1 MKSPKN
7 IEFPYHNGVQI
18 KAENANTFDGRIAE
32 SVKEELDVTLWLNW
46 IGEQYYKFTEASKRK
61 KLEKYEFIE
70 QTEREQ
76 EAEEKKSLLRHL
88 QVKPNPLKYA
98 SISKVYL
105 NYAVVALGMF
115 VEFLIFQNIAENVF
129 GMSLFKSYCVGF
141 LVLLFTKFISISTLK
156 YIKQWI
162 QEQNLLFRTIEKTI
176 IFVFAVLIL
185 LNATMLGVLNLNQID
200 QQKKIGQ
207 IENLEISIAEAV
219 EYNED
224 SSQMET
230 DLAKLQAE
238 LNGEESGFLKI
249 VKVISIALIG
259 FLSIG
264 GGAYFFVIADFY
276 NDALKLKKKLEAQ
289 RDRQAELRANLGY
302 FLTTYDDLV
311 SLQKE
316 ITQLFGQKHFLEKC
330 LSPKQSEV
338 LKINPENNNS
348 L

>member
-1 MKSPKN
+1 MKSTKSK
-7 IEFPYHNGVQI
+7 EFPYHNGVQI

-46 IGEQYYKFTEASKRK
+46 IGEQYYKFTEAFKRK
-61 KLEKYEFIE
+61 KLKKYELIK
-70 QTEREQ
+70 QTEREL

-88 QVKPNPLKYA
+88 QVKPNPLKYS

-105 NYAVVALGMF
+105 SYAVVALSVF
-115 VEFLIFQNIAENVF
+115 VEFLIFQNIAENTL
-129 GMSLFKSYCVGF
+129 GMSHFKSYCVGF
-141 LVLLFTKFISISTLK
+141 LVLPFSKLISISTLK
-156 YIKQWI
+156 YIKQWV

-200 QQKKIGQ
+200 QQKKIAK
-207 IENLEISIAEAV
+207 IENLEVSIAEAV

-224 SSQMET
+224 SSQMES

-238 LNGEESGFLKI
+238 LNGEDSGFLRVVKI
-249 VKVISIALIG
+249 ISIALIG

-276 NDALKLKKKLEAQ
+276 NDALKLKKKLKAQ
-289 RDRQAELRANLGY
+289 RDRQAEFQANLGY

-316 ITQLFGQKHFLEKC
+316 IIQLFAQKSFLEKL
-330 LSPKQSEV
+330 LSPKQSEA
-338 LKINPENNNS
+338 LKIKSVNNNS